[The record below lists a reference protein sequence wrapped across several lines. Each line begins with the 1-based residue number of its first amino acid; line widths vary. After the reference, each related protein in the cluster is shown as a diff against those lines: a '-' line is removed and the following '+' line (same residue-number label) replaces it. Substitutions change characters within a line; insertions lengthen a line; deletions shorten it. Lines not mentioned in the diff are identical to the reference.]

1 MKHVVFAVLLSTFSI
16 KGWSQQVDS
25 SNKKRID
32 TIKVGGMTIIKSV
45 DDNRKEIYIA
55 DTSIRRSDTIKF
67 GSITI
72 IGKEISKNLENL
84 TQKMESIDL
93 NKLGSKI
100 EDLDLSKLGELK
112 DKLIKKKPKKVSTNW
127 FVFDIGFAGYNDKTN
142 YSSFE
147 ARAFMAS
154 PFSQPPTQ
162 GDFALRT
169 SRVSNFN
176 LWFFMQRMSIIKNVL
191 NLKYGF
197 GIESNNYFFKTG
209 ITYVDKNGPT
219 IATLSDVYTQ
229 RKDPGTVTKNKL
241 VANYFTV
248 PMMININT
256 NPQSSKRGFQVSF
269 GMSAGYLYA
278 SRQKQK
284 DASGTIKTKSEF
296 NLEPF
301 KLAYIGELGLGKVRL
316 YGSMASSKMHQ
327 YGVNH
332 VPYTVGVRFSN

>member
-1 MKHVVFAVLLSTFSI
+1 MKHVAMAVLLGSLSI

-25 SNKKRID
+25 TIKKRVD
-32 TIKVGGMTIIKSV
+32 TIKVGGMTIIKSME
-45 DDNRKEIYIA
+45 DNRKEIFIS
-55 DTSIRRSDTIKF
+55 DTSIRKSDTIKF

-72 IGKEISKNLENL
+72 IGKDISKNLENL
-84 TQKMESIDL
+84 TQKVESIDL
-93 NKLGSKI
+93 SKLGGKI
-100 EDLDLSKLGELK
+100 EDIDLSKLGELK
-112 DKLIKKKPKKVSTNW
+112 DKLLKKKPKKVSTNW
-127 FVFDIGFAGYNDKTN
+127 FVFDIGFAGYDDKTD
-142 YSSFE
+142 YSSFD

-154 PFSQPPTQ
+154 PLNQPPTSN
-162 GDFALRT
+162 DFALRT

-176 LWFFMQRMSIIKNVL
+176 LWFFMQRMSIIKNVV

-209 ITYVDKNGPT
+209 ITYVDKDEPT
-219 IATLSDVYTQ
+219 IAILSDVYTI

-248 PMMININT
+248 PLMINFNT
-256 NPQSSKRGFQVSF
+256 NPQSSKRGFQISF
-269 GMSAGYLYA
+269 GMSGGYLYA

-284 DASGTIKTKSEF
+284 DGSGTEKTKSEF

-301 KLAYIGELGLGKVRL
+301 KLSYIGELGLGKVRL
-316 YGSMASSKMHQ
+316 YGSMATGKMHQ